1 LIAFRADKEAQ
12 VIIEISVEQAGDID
26 IVTIN
31 GRVDSRTAPEM
42 GDCLSHQIDQGSL
55 YLVINFNSVDYMSS
69 AGLRELV
76 SALKR
81 VKSAGGDIRLCCVP
95 PRVNEVLELSGLSS
109 IFYVFEDQSSALESF
124 SA

>member
-1 LIAFRADKEAQ
+1 MT
-12 VIIEISVEQAGDID
+12 IEISVEQTGDID
-26 IVTIN
+26 VITIN
-31 GRVDSRTAPEM
+31 GRVDSRTAPEL
-42 GDCLSHQIDQGSL
+42 GDCLSRQIDQGSA
-55 YLVINFNSVDYMSS
+55 YLVINFSSVDYMSS

-81 VKSAGGDIRLCCVP
+81 VKSIGGDIRLCCVP
-95 PRVNEVLELSGLSS
+95 PRVNEVFELSGLSS